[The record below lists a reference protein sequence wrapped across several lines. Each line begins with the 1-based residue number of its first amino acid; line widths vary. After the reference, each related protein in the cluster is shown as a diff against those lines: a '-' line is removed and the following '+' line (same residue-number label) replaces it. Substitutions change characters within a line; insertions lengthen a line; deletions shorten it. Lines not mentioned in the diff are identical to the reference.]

1 MYVIAL
7 SGGKQFRI
15 EKNSTIR
22 VPSLNLPV
30 GEKVRL
36 DQILLFNNE
45 GRTEVGNPFLQGAYA
60 EGRVVQHGRQ
70 GKITIVKYK
79 RRKGY
84 RRKLG
89 HRQGFTEIVIDTIVP
104 GTKKKAAAK
113 AAEKKVKKPAK
124 AKVETKKEKEL
135 AQAAAEVPAKKK
147 PAAKVKTEA
156 APAKKPKA
164 VKKAPATVSAKAREE
179 AKAKVAK
186 PKAAE
191 KKPAAGAK
199 PKTETK
205 TARAAKKKPQAT
217 PAAKAKAETGKAKA
231 KAEVEAWY
239 HPCACIIHRGCSCR
253 LGTGRL
259 TLKIA
264 RRELE
269 LISYIIA

>member
-45 GRTEVGNPFLQGAYA
+45 GRTEVGNPFLHGAYA

-84 RRKLG
+84 RRKQG

-104 GTKKKAAAK
+104 GTREKPAAK
-113 AAEKKVKKPAK
+113 AAEK
-124 AKVETKKEKEL
+124 
-135 AQAAAEVPAKKK
+135 
-147 PAAKVKTEA
+147 
-156 APAKKPKA
+156 
-164 VKKAPATVSAKAREE
+164 R
-179 AKAKVAK
+179 
-186 PKAAE
+186 
-191 KKPAAGAK
+191 
-199 PKTETK
+199 
-205 TARAAKKKPQAT
+205 
-217 PAAKAKAETGKAKA
+217 
-231 KAEVEAWY
+231 
-239 HPCACIIHRGCSCR
+239 
-253 LGTGRL
+253 
-259 TLKIA
+259 
-264 RRELE
+264 
-269 LISYIIA
+269 